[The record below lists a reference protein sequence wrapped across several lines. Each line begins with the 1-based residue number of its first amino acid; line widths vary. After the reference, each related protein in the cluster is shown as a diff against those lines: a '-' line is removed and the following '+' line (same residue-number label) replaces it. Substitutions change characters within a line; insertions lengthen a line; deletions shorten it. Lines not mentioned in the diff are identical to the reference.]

1 MEVMIMEISRSELKA
16 IIKECLEEN
25 KLAKEDSFID
35 QISEDTEIILSNI
48 MENNIRKFII

>member
-1 MEVMIMEISRSELKA
+1 MEISRSELKA